1 MKNSWAGVKQYKNRD
16 YRFTDHDDDRCVV
29 FVNRA
34 VIKTTR
40 RELRRLLHCF
50 KLRVI
55 SIF

>member
-16 YRFTDHDDDRCVV
+16 YRFTDHDDDQCVV